1 MKTRR
6 ILWIAGA
13 MLVAMILN
21 VLAFVLWMVIYGYV
35 VNPGQP
41 DSFYQQRAQ
50 EMGPYCSIV
59 TGIPIFFA
67 VSYFLTRK
75 WEAGFAIVA
84 AFAFWLLYAIVDVSI
99 LVLSGW
105 GSITFSILVFVSM
118 ATEIGCF
125 ALRSIAGEKED
136 FSLNG
141 RNYVN

>member
-1 MKTRR
+1 MKTSR

-59 TGIPIFFA
+59 SGIPIFFA

-75 WEAGFAIVA
+75 WEAGFAFVA

-99 LVLSGW
+99 LVISGW

-118 ATEIGCF
+118 ATKLG
-125 ALRSIAGEKED
+125 A
-136 FSLNG
+136 SLLG
-141 RNYVN
+141 ASLAKKKISA